1 MLLPSV
7 AMWGPGGPTSCTAGQ
22 RIAMPTLRR
31 ASAHKESIEDRSG
44 HAVSSRLSIGS
55 WVLYDVSNTIFFAG
69 VTGIFFP
76 LWVVNDMGG
85 NDATI
90 GFTVAG
96 AMLANL
102 LVAPIFGAMSDNAR
116 RRLPFLAVFS
126 LVGIASTFLLGSLS
140 LEASLVLFGVALVAM
155 HTGIVIYNALL
166 VEVSTKRNRGFIGG
180 LGIGVGYLG
189 ALLAVLIGLTLAE
202 EQGYVMAFRVIG
214 VLMLVMTLPVLTLL
228 RERPRELRGDGG
240 ISADHGAVAGVGD
253 ALRRARR
260 YPGLISFL
268 IGRFWYYLAVNTA
281 SIFAFLYGT
290 KTIGFSETKVYLVL
304 GIGILTAIAAASM
317 WGRLSDRIG
326 PFRSMKFVLCSW
338 VVVLLA
344 TVAIPW
350 LNLPADL
357 YWIIGPASGVLV
369 AGTWAVDRPLLLKLI
384 PEERAGQF
392 FGLHSLT
399 GRLGTIVGPAAWGF
413 IADDMLWFGLGVGL
427 GLGQTASVTS
437 LIVATAFGLYFVA
450 RSGEELGTATRRQ
463 ALPDTREG
471 D

>member
-1 MLLPSV
+1 
-7 AMWGPGGPTSCTAGQ
+7 
-22 RIAMPTLRR
+22 
-31 ASAHKESIEDRSG
+31 
-44 HAVSSRLSIGS
+44 
-55 WVLYDVSNTIFFAG
+55 
-69 VTGIFFP
+69 
-76 LWVVNDMGG
+76 MGG

-96 AMLANL
+96 AMFANL
-102 LVAPIFGAMSDNAR
+102 LVAPVFGAMCDNAR

-126 LVGIASTFLLGSLS
+126 MVGIASTFLLGTLS
-140 LEASLVLFGVALVAM
+140 LEASLVLFAVALVAM

-166 VEVSTKRNRGFIGG
+166 VEVSTESNRGFIGG
-180 LGIGVGYLG
+180 LGVAVGYMG

-202 EQGYVMAFRVIG
+202 EQGYVMAFRAIG
-214 VLMLVMTLPVLTLL
+214 VLMLVMTLPVLALL
-228 RERPRELRGDGG
+228 RERPRELRGATGPAA
-240 ISADHGAVAGVGD
+240 SYSAVAGIGD
-253 ALRRARR
+253 ALRRAGR
-260 YPGLISFL
+260 YPGLITFL
-268 IGRFWYYLAVNTA
+268 VGRFWYYLAVNTA

-304 GIGILTAIAAASM
+304 GIGILTAIAAASL

-326 PFRSMKFVLCSW
+326 PFRSMKFVLFSW
-338 VVVLLA
+338 LIVLLS

-369 AGTWAVDRPLLLKLI
+369 AGTWVVDRPILLKLI
-384 PEERAGQF
+384 PEEHAGQF

-413 IADDMLWFGLGVGL
+413 IADDVLWFGVGAGL

-437 LIVATAFGLYFVA
+437 LIAAMALGLYFVT
-450 RSGEELGTATRRQ
+450 RSGEELRAATRVESLPETQ
-463 ALPDTREG
+463 AG
-471 D
+471 SG

>member
-1 MLLPSV
+1 
-7 AMWGPGGPTSCTAGQ
+7 
-22 RIAMPTLRR
+22 MPTLRR
-31 ASAHKESIEDRSG
+31 ASAHKESIEDRSA

-85 NDATI
+85 SDATI

-102 LVAPIFGAMSDNAR
+102 LVAPVFGAMSDNAR

-126 LVGIASTFLLGSLS
+126 LIGIASTFLLGTLS
-140 LEASLVLFGVALVAM
+140 LEVSIVLFGVALVAM

-166 VEVSTKRNRGFIGG
+166 VEVSTARNRGFIGG

-202 EQGYVMAFRVIG
+202 EQGYVMAFRTIG

-240 ISADHGAVAGVGD
+240 DSSGHGAVAGTGD
-253 ALRRARR
+253 ALRRARQ

-290 KTIGFSETKVYLVL
+290 KTIGFSETKVYMVL
-304 GIGILTAIAAASM
+304 GIGILTAIAAASV

-338 VVVLLA
+338 VVVLLF

-369 AGTWAVDRPLLLKLI
+369 AGTWVVDRPLLLRLI
-384 PEERAGQF
+384 PEEHAGQF

-413 IADDMLWFGLGVGL
+413 IADDVLWFGLGVGL
-427 GLGQTASVTS
+427 GFGPTASVTS
-437 LIVATAFGLYFVA
+437 LIAATAFGLYFVT
-450 RSGEELGTATRRQ
+450 RSGEEVRAATRPQ
-463 ALPDTREG
+463 TLTDTRAG
-471 D
+471 SD

>member
-1 MLLPSV
+1 
-7 AMWGPGGPTSCTAGQ
+7 
-22 RIAMPTLRR
+22 MPTLRR
-31 ASAHKESIEDRSG
+31 ASAHKESIEDRSVNV
-44 HAVSSRLSIGS
+44 VSSRLSIGS

-102 LVAPIFGAMSDNAR
+102 LVAPVFGAMSDNAR

-126 LVGIASTFLLGSLS
+126 LIGIGSTFLLGTLS
-140 LEASLVLFGVALVAM
+140 LEASLVLFGVAMIAM

-166 VEVSTKRNRGFIGG
+166 VEVSTDRNRGFIGG
-180 LGIGVGYLG
+180 LGVGVGYLG

-202 EQGYVMAFRVIG
+202 EQGYVMAFRAIG

-240 ISADHGAVAGVGD
+240 VSASHGTVAGVGD

-260 YPGLISFL
+260 YPGLFSFL

-326 PFRSMKFVLCSW
+326 PFRSMRFVLFCW
-338 VVVLLA
+338 VIVLLG

-357 YWIIGPASGVLV
+357 YWIIGPASGALV
-369 AGTWAVDRPLLLKLI
+369 AGTWVVDRPLLLKLI
-384 PEERAGQF
+384 PEEHAGQF

-427 GLGQTASVTS
+427 GFGQTASVTS
-437 LIVATAFGLYFVA
+437 LIAATALGLYFVT
-450 RSGEELGTATRRQ
+450 RSGEEFGAAAEGRTV
-463 ALPDTREG
+463 PDTRAGSE
-471 D
+471 